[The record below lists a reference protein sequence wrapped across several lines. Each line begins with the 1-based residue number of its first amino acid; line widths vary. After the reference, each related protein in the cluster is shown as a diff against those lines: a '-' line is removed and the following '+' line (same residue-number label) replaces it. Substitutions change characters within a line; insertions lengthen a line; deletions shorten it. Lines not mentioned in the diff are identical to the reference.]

1 MSSASFSPSRGE
13 SGRRQPVA
21 SSARAIPEGYRSVT
35 PYLIVQGAARAI
47 DFYKAAFDA
56 KERMRVNQADGR
68 IGHAEITVGDSMIML
83 ADEFPEHGI
92 RGPRSLGGSPV
103 TIHLYVEDVDATVAR
118 AVAAGAQIT
127 RAVQNQF
134 YGDRSGSVTDP
145 FGHVWSVSTHQ

>member
-1 MSSASFSPSRGE
+1 M
-13 SGRRQPVA
+13 A

-127 RAVQNQF
+127 RAVQDQF

-145 FGHVWSVSTHQ
+145 FGHVWSVSTHQEDVSTEEIERRAA

>member
-1 MSSASFSPSRGE
+1 M
-13 SGRRQPVA
+13 A

-92 RGPRSLGGSPV
+92 RSPRSLGGSPV

-127 RAVQNQF
+127 RTVQNQF

-145 FGHVWSVSTHQ
+145 FGHVWSVSTHQEDVSAEEIERRAAANPP

>member
-1 MSSASFSPSRGE
+1 M
-13 SGRRQPVA
+13 A

-127 RAVQNQF
+127 RAVQDQF

-145 FGHVWSVSTHQ
+145 FGHVWSVSTHQEDVSTEEIERRAAANPP

>member
-1 MSSASFSPSRGE
+1 
-13 SGRRQPVA
+13 VA

-127 RAVQNQF
+127 RAVQDQF

-145 FGHVWSVSTHQ
+145 FGHVWSVSTHQEDVSTEEIERRAAANPP

>member
-1 MSSASFSPSRGE
+1 M
-13 SGRRQPVA
+13 A

-127 RAVQNQF
+127 RAVQDQF

-145 FGHVWSVSTHQ
+145 FGHVWAGSPPQEDVAGEERARRTAIIWRC

>member
-1 MSSASFSPSRGE
+1 M
-13 SGRRQPVA
+13 A

-127 RAVQNQF
+127 RAVQDQF

-145 FGHVWSVSTHQ
+145 FGHVWSVSTHQEDVSAEEIERRAAANPP

>member
-1 MSSASFSPSRGE
+1 
-13 SGRRQPVA
+13 VA

-127 RAVQNQF
+127 RTVQNQF

-145 FGHVWSVSTHQ
+145 FGHVWSVSTHQEDVSTEEIERRAAANPP